1 MIKKVRDMGETDYPE
16 QRTTYKRGKTNLN
29 ACLFNPAKG
38 GKPVVTPTQM
48 ITVVK

>member
-1 MIKKVRDMGETDYPE
+1 MGETDYPE
-16 QRTTYKRGKTNLN
+16 RRMAYKREKINLD

>member
-1 MIKKVRDMGETDYPE
+1 MGETDYPE
-16 QRTTYKRGKTNLN
+16 QRMAYKRGKTNLN

-38 GKPVVTPTQM
+38 GKLVVMPTQM